1 MSLGQWLNS
10 LSAVDHSILFA
21 IFLVGIYF
29 SYATLEFLIEFY
41 DNKKKHSKFRIH
53 FRVTPAALIFF
64 GFNIALG
71 GLYIFSADEGN
82 FPEWIS
88 LLHLLIGILTFLSLA
103 GAYLICVVSKRE
115 INDE

>member
-1 MSLGQWLNS
+1 MSLGKWLNS

-41 DNKKKHSKFRIH
+41 DNKKKHSKFRVH

-64 GFNIALG
+64 GFIYSLIIHQILKAM
-71 GLYIFSADEGN
+71 FN
-82 FPEWIS
+82 FIP
-88 LLHLLIGILTFLSLA
+88 
-103 GAYLICVVSKRE
+103 
-115 INDE
+115 